1 MVREVPINRL
11 RQRVTHPGLLARL
24 IAPSEPPAAVQLA
37 RSATGFDND
46 RLRRAP
52 PGEKELVMNED
63 RYGLACTGSTG
74 AVQRLSR
81 AQGHL
86 LRFRPEVVEELDAA
100 IAEDADCVMARA
112 ARAWI
117 GLMSS
122 EWTDTRAAAELVAG
136 TRSIDAREQAHLDAI
151 RAWASGDMHACGR
164 LLDALLDAHPRDA
177 IALYAGHQI
186 DFFCGDAVNLRD
198 RVVRAR
204 RGWDTQHPDFTA
216 LDGMLAFGY
225 EECGDYTRAEDIGRR
240 AVERDAD
247 DVWAIHAVVHV
258 LEMQARFDEGIA
270 FLEARRANWAEGN
283 FLNAHNGW
291 HLALFLLEREDHPG
305 ALAIYDR
312 MLHHAAS
319 PGAALEML
327 DASALLWRL
336 SLDGVDTGGRWAA
349 LADAWAE
356 KDPTPWYVFN
366 DLHAIMAFVGAGR
379 QAQAEQRVAQLERY
393 LREGDLRHANHRM
406 VAGAGL
412 AAARALTAWGRGDDA
427 AAVSALAPVR
437 HHLSVFGGSHA
448 QRDAYQRTLLCAAL
462 RGGHSTLV
470 RQLLDERLAAKPGS
484 QWNRM
489 RDRQWRGL
497 HFPAA

>member
-1 MVREVPINRL
+1 M
-11 RQRVTHPGLLARL
+11 H
-24 IAPSEPPAAVQLA
+24 
-37 RSATGFDND
+37 
-46 RLRRAP
+46 
-52 PGEKELVMNED
+52 ED
-63 RYGLACTGSTG
+63 RYGLACTGSAV

-81 AQGHL
+81 AQEHL

-117 GLMSS
+117 GLLSS
-122 EWTDTRAAAELVAG
+122 EWPDTRAAAELVAG

-151 RAWASGDMHACGR
+151 RAWALGDMHACGR

-177 IALYAGHQI
+177 LALYAGHQI

-204 RGWDTQHPDFTA
+204 RGWDAQHADIGY
-216 LDGMLAFGY
+216 LDGMLAFGL
-225 EECGDYTRAEDIGRR
+225 EECGEYARAEDIGQR
-240 AVERDAD
+240 AVERNAD

-258 LEMQARFDEGIA
+258 LEMQARFEEGIA
-270 FLEARRANWAEGN
+270 YLEARRADWSEGN
-283 FLNAHNGW
+283 FLNVHNGW
-291 HLALFLLEREDHPG
+291 HQAVFLLEREDHPG

-312 MLHHAAS
+312 LLHHAAS
-319 PGAALEML
+319 PGIALEML
-327 DASALLWRL
+327 DASGLLWRL
-336 SLDGVDTGGRWAA
+336 SLDGIDTGGRWAA
-349 LADAWAE
+349 LADAWAA
-356 KDPTPWYVFN
+356 KDPTPWHVFN

-393 LREGDLRHANHRM
+393 LREGDPGHANHRM

-412 AAARALTAWGRGDDA
+412 AAARALAAWGRGDDD
-427 AAVSALAPVR
+427 AVVAALAPVR
-437 HHLSVFGGSHA
+437 QHLSVFGGSHA

-462 RGGHSTLV
+462 RGGHGTLA
-470 RQLLDERLAAKPGS
+470 RQLLEERLAAKSGS
-484 QWNRM
+484 RWNRM

-497 HFPAA
+497 NASAA